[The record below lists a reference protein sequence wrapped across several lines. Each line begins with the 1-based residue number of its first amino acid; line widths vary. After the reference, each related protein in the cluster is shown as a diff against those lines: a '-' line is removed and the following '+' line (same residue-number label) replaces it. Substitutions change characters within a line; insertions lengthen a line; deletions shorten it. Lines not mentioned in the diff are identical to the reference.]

1 MSGTIPRINKKQLNS
16 NNKNKFKVRVIQLN
30 TLTTNNKQL
39 NNYMFDFQL
48 EEKVW
53 FWILLAIPV
62 IILLFAVLQFWK
74 YRTQK
79 RFANSKLLK
88 RLSPNQSLFKS
99 ILKIVVLCLAI
110 ACFAIALVNPK
121 IGTKLETVKRQGVD
135 IVFAV
140 DVSKSMLAE
149 DVAPNR
155 LEKSKQLVTQII
167 NNLASD
173 RVGIIAYAGKA
184 FPQLPITT
192 DYASAKMFLN
202 NMNTDMLSSQGT
214 AISEAI
220 ELAKTYFDD
229 EEQTNRVLI
238 IISDGEDHGEM
249 ASNIA
254 EEASDEGIRI
264 FTIGVGDVKGG
275 PIPIKR
281 NGILLNYKK
290 DNQGETVVTKLNEET
305 LKDIADEANGAYI
318 NGNNTADVIKEI
330 KEILNNMDKT
340 EFEAKEFAD
349 YKDQFQWF
357 LGFGVF
363 FLFLDIFFL
372 ERKTGWLKR
381 LNLFNENF

>member
-1 MSGTIPRINKKQLNS
+1 
-16 NNKNKFKVRVIQLN
+16 
-30 TLTTNNKQL
+30 
-39 NNYMFDFQL
+39 MFDFQL
-48 EEKVW
+48 EEKIW
-53 FWILLAIPV
+53 FWVLLVIPV
-62 IILLFAVLQFWK
+62 IILLFAILQLWK
-74 YRTQK
+74 RNAQK

-99 ILKIVVLCLAI
+99 ILKIIVLCLAL
-110 ACFAIALVNPK
+110 ACLAIALVNPK

-149 DVAPNR
+149 DIAPNR

-167 NNLASD
+167 NSLASD

-192 DYASAKMFLN
+192 DYASAKMFLQS
-202 NMNTDMLSSQGT
+202 MNTDMLSSQGT
-214 AISEAI
+214 AINEAI

-238 IISDGEDHGEM
+238 IISDGEDHSEL
-249 ASNIA
+249 ASNVA

-264 FTIGVGDVKGG
+264 FTIGVGDIKGG

-281 NGILLNYKK
+281 NGVLLNYKK
-290 DNQGETVVTKLNEET
+290 DGQGETVVTKLNEDT
-305 LKDIADEANGAYI
+305 LKDIAEEANGAYI
-318 NGNNTADVIKEI
+318 NGSNTTKVIEEI
-330 KEILNNMDKT
+330 KDILNRMDKT

-349 YKDQFQWF
+349 FKDQFQWF
-357 LGFGVF
+357 LGFAIF
-363 FLFLDIFFL
+363 FLFTDIFFL
-372 ERKTGWLKR
+372 ERKTAWLKR
-381 LNLFNENF
+381 LNLFNENM